1 MEYTV
6 RYRGASHKT
15 RCIEVYFPLY
25 KESVFID
32 AAPIGLGVYG
42 FSFHSYSKNKQ
53 NKEIRSICH
62 NIAHKHLA
70 FIMGC
75 NINSVYDFDWWKFQ
89 CEDWRKNYKNFNL
102 NDEELE
108 QAINSFNNKYEKIN
122 NREFKFVE

>member
-1 MEYTV
+1 MEYIV

-42 FSFHSYSKNKQ
+42 FSFHSDSQNKQ

-75 NINSVYDFDWWKFQ
+75 NINNVYDFDWWKFQ
-89 CEDWRKNYKNFNL
+89 CEEWRKNYKNFNL